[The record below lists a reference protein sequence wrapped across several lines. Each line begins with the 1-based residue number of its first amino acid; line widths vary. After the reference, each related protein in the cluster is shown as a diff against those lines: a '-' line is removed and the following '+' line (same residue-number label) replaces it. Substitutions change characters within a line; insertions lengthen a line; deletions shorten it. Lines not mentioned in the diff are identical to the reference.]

1 MKLKLS
7 ELTNLLI
14 GLGGVLL
21 LAFLIGKSQSI
32 PLDRHVQYRDALV
45 RIKEKDVALN
55 QNIIKDR
62 YEVLVSH
69 DSLFDLLNYQKDIQK
84 DIGEIASFF
93 TGDRRY
99 YFQKLVTEYG
109 SFLRQKERLL
119 EEFKY
124 RNATLKN
131 SLRYLPILTN
141 ELASKASIK
150 EGDPTLVNTL
160 NELLHEILLYNLTS
174 NEELAPTI
182 HAKIER
188 LSKSKEQS
196 LIVDRSLL
204 ELAISHSRIILQNKP
219 RVDTLTKQLLQ
230 LPTEQL
236 RDRLERTYN
245 RQYERAIKAVEI
257 YRFYTYIL
265 SLTILVWLA
274 YLFGCQLSK
283 AREAALEA
291 SRIKSQFLANM
302 SHEIRTPMTGIL
314 GMASLLAKTDLDA
327 EQQEFIEMI
336 QVSAD
341 NLLSMINDL
350 LDFSKLDAKEMQ
362 LELLEFDLNN
372 CLEYVVKLLAVQ
384 IRKKRLELNLSID
397 RDVPSKLQGD
407 PGRLRQILINL
418 VGNAIKFTESG
429 EVLIHCSLLNPKE
442 DRPALLG
449 DRRVTLRFAI
459 KDTGI
464 GIDEADRKK
473 LFKSFSQVDAS
484 TNRKYGGTGL
494 GLAICKQLVELMRG
508 EIGVESEVGIGSTFW
523 FTATF
528 NVREEKLEAENNGEL
543 QELELSTEEGDRN
556 IVLANGQSPKI
567 LVVEDNATN
576 RKVLQHQ
583 LKQLGCEGDCA
594 ENGREALEILARSS
608 YNIVLM
614 DCQMPVLDGYS
625 AAQQLR
631 RQEGENKHTLAIAM
645 TASDMPG
652 DREKCLAAGMDDYLT
667 KPVDLTTLANT
678 LKKWLNR
685 TQPAE
690 SAKIQPPRENPINPI
705 NMARLDQIS
714 RGDKEMQREFLQ
726 IFIEEAEA
734 NLEQLESAL
743 SVNDIVKA
751 TRHAH
756 ALKGSSGNV
765 GVPSMQAV
773 AAQLERQARSSESL
787 EGAAELVAQLKQTL
801 DAVKEI
807 ETKL

>member
-7 ELTNLLI
+7 ELTNLFI

-32 PLDRHVQYRDALV
+32 PLNKHVQYRDALV
-45 RIKEKDVALN
+45 RIKEKDAALN
-55 QNIIKDR
+55 RNIIKHR
-62 YEVLVSH
+62 YEVLVSY
-69 DSLFDLLNYQKDIQK
+69 DSWSYLLNFQRDIQK
-84 DIGEIASFF
+84 KIGEIESFF
-93 TGDRRY
+93 VGNRRY
-99 YFQKLVTEYG
+99 YFQRLVTEYG
-109 SFLRQKERLL
+109 SLLRQKERLI

-131 SLRYLPILTN
+131 SLRYLPVLTN

-150 EGDPTLVNTL
+150 EGDRALVNTL

-188 LSKSKEQS
+188 LSKLKEQS

-236 RDRLERTYN
+236 GDLLERTYN
-245 RQYERAIKAVEI
+245 RQYERAIKTVEI

-265 SLTILVWLA
+265 SLTMLVWLA
-274 YLFGCQLSK
+274 YLFSCRLSE

-302 SHEIRTPMTGIL
+302 SHEIRTPMNGIL
-314 GMASLLAKTDLDA
+314 GMASLLAETDLDA

-362 LELLEFDLNN
+362 LELLEFELNN

-397 RDVPSKLQGD
+397 RDVPSQLQGD

-449 DRRVTLRFAI
+449 DRPVTLRFAI

-494 GLAICKQLVELMRG
+494 GLAICKQLVELMKG

-528 NVREEKLEAENNGEL
+528 KVREEKLEAENNSEL
-543 QELELSTEEGDRN
+543 QALELSTEESDRN
-556 IVLANGQSPKI
+556 VTLANGQSPKI
-567 LVVEDNATN
+567 LVVEDNVTS

-594 ENGREALEILARSS
+594 ENGRQALEILARSS
-608 YNIVLM
+608 YDIVLM

-667 KPVDLTTLANT
+667 NPVDLTTLANT

-734 NLEQLESAL
+734 NLEQLELAL